1 MEEYLKSALEIVKA
15 QASVRIMT
23 DEEITAMVRRLAI
36 GIRDASLESGEGAVE
51 EAVSLDPKKAV
62 KEKTITCLECGKS
75 FKVITKKHLA
85 SHGLTPEEYKAK
97 HGYKKSMR
105 AELAEIRGLFT
116 GKLRLG
122 LPIFGSAR
130 LFAPLFAAYRR
141 RYPGVEIE
149 LLEQGSSRLEEGILA
164 GELELGVSLLPVS
177 DVFASQPVCDDPLMA
192 LLWAE
197 HPLSDRE
204 RLHLAALAPS
214 PFILF
219 EHGFALNPRIETA
232 CLARGFSPQVSA
244 RSSQMDFIVALVAS
258 GMGVALVPR
267 IMTEERSLA
276 PVRAVLVDEV
286 DLRWRAA
293 LVWRRGAH
301 LSPAARAWLELTRE
315 AFGPSGK
322 GRA

>member
-1 MEEYLKSALEIVKA
+1 MELRNLRALVEVARQGGFTPAAKVLFLS
-15 QASVRIMT
+15 QPSV
-23 DEEITAMVRRLAI
+23 
-36 GIRDASLESGEGAVE
+36 S
-51 EAVSLDPKKAV
+51 KAV
-62 KEKTITCLECGKS
+62 RQLEEELGETLFTRSGDGAKLTEAGEVV
-75 FKVITKKHLA
+75 FARAVAMLA
-85 SHGLTPEEYKAK
+85 ESEH
-97 HGYKKSMR
+97 MR

-232 CLARGFSPQVSA
+232 CLARGFSPQGSA